1 MPRRPCLPSLLAAA
15 SLFSLTACGGQLARV
30 PLRDALSRDTD
41 LDPVHVACRPD
52 PAAKGGK
59 PLCTPEP
66 YVSPLAWDAADNT
79 LFRPLTRVFAV
90 DPAGEATNAN
100 TFDEVADSAWFTNRI
115 GQRGM
120 SAEEAALGA
129 CEPAMILDPEMPD
142 GSWVIDQGKANGASL
157 GFRIRVA
164 GKKYMM
170 KTDSKE
176 QPERP
181 TAASAIGA
189 AIYHDVGFWSSCEQV
204 VYFRPSILKLTP
216 GLSVTANVG
225 GTRPFD
231 QAALQTVLD
240 EAAKKGD
247 LVRMQ
252 ASAWLPGRLLGP
264 FRYEGTRADDPNDVI
279 PHQDRRELRGAR
291 LLAAWLNHF
300 DAREQNSMDS
310 WIALDS
316 SAPDSSPGHVR
327 HYYLDTSDCF
337 GSEWTWDGISRR
349 LGHSYLI
356 DFEHVGVDLVTLGL
370 IDRPWDR
377 AARTPG
383 QEIFGYYTAR
393 DFIPEKWQ
401 NEYSNPAF
409 DRMRERDGAWMARIL
424 ARFTPDHLR
433 ALVKRG
439 DFSKAENATYLLQ
452 VIQARLDLIL
462 KRYLTRLSPLADLRV
477 ASHDRLCGVDLARK
491 TGASPEGAFHYR
503 AEMRSGDGPGVVKA
517 VSVEESANAAVCLT
531 LPHVARDGGA
541 ADDAASRHV
550 VVRIANGAAKG
561 PLVAQLYDLG
571 PSRGYKLVA
580 IDRPSE

>member
-1 MPRRPCLPSLLAAA
+1 MPRRFACLVTALT
-15 SLFSLTACGGQLARV
+15 LTACGGELARM
-30 PLRDALSRDTD
+30 PLREPLRRDTD

-52 PAAKGGK
+52 PDSK
-59 PLCTPEP
+59 PPGEKVCAPET
-66 YVSPLAWDAADNT
+66 YFSPLAWDAADNT
-79 LFRPLTRVFAV
+79 VFRPLTRVFAV

-100 TFDEVADSAWFTNRI
+100 AFDEVADSAWFTNRI
-115 GQRGM
+115 GQHPM
-120 SAEEAALGA
+120 TPEEAALGA
-129 CEPAMILDPEMPD
+129 CAPAMILDPGMPD
-142 GSWVIDQGKANGASL
+142 GSWVIDQGKSNGASL
-157 GFRIRVA
+157 GFRIKVA

-204 VYFRPSILKLTP
+204 VYFRPSLLKLTP
-216 GLSVTANVG
+216 GLKVTANVG

-231 QAALQTVLD
+231 QAALQQVLD

-310 WIALDS
+310 WIAQDP
-316 SAPDSSPGHVR
+316 AAAASSPGHVR

-337 GSEWTWDGISRR
+337 GSEWAWDGISRR
-349 LGHSYLI
+349 LGYSYLL
-356 DFEHVGVDLVTLGL
+356 DFEHVGEDLLTLGL
-370 IDRPWDR
+370 LDRPWDR
-377 AARTPG
+377 VARTPG
-383 QEIFGYYTAR
+383 QEIFGYFNAK
-393 DFIPEKWQ
+393 DFVPEKWQ

-424 ARFTPDHLR
+424 ARFTPDHLG
-433 ALVKRG
+433 ALVKAG
-439 DFSKAENATYLLQ
+439 AFSKPENSAHLQQLL
-452 VIQARLDLIL
+452 QARLERVL
-462 KRYLTRLSPLADLRV
+462 KRYLTRLSPLSDLHV
-477 ASHDRLCGVDLARK
+477 ESHDRLCGVDLARK
-491 TGASPEGAFHYR
+491 TGAAPESAFHYR
-503 AEMRSGDGPGVVKA
+503 AEMRSGEGPAAAKA
-517 VSVEESANAAVCLT
+517 VAVEESANAAVCLT
-531 LPHVARDGGA
+531 LPHVAKDGGP
-541 ADDAASRHV
+541 ADDAASRYV
-550 VVRIANGAAKG
+550 VLRIASGAAKG
-561 PLVAQLYDLG
+561 PLEAHLYDLG
-571 PSRGYKLVA
+571 PARGYKLVG
-580 IDRPSE
+580 IERPAE